1 MGNNTTKKLEQLN
14 SKLDVE
20 IEKGDKELLKN
31 YELLSQDEVKFE
43 DYYNR

>member
-14 SKLDVE
+14 NKLDVE